1 MTYESLDDA
10 LADLVKDLGG
20 PKRVGPLLWP
30 AKDPD
35 AAARLLADC
44 FNADRPARL
53 SPEQAMFVMRL
64 GRQAGKHKAID
75 WLLAELHYA
84 PTRPVDPRD
93 EVAELQRQMGT
104 LVDAVGAPD
113 GRHVEDD
120 AMMPITNRARI
131 LRAASPGRARTLR
144 ELAEASGLDVTR
156 TRDTVRNL
164 RREKALRIVG
174 ERREQHRNR
183 PVALYVPAEQA
194 QGAFSRLWS
203 AWCQPLAA

>member
-93 EVAELQRQMGT
+93 EVAGAAGLRRRGRLLLRHRERARGGHAVRQGADRP
-104 LVDAVGAPD
+104 DAGGADRSVRDGVLHD
-113 GRHVEDD
+113 GRINIG
-120 AMMPITNRARI
+120 PIR
-131 LRAASPGRARTLR
+131 
-144 ELAEASGLDVTR
+144 
-156 TRDTVRNL
+156 
-164 RREKALRIVG
+164 
-174 ERREQHRNR
+174 
-183 PVALYVPAEQA
+183 
-194 QGAFSRLWS
+194 
-203 AWCQPLAA
+203 